1 MSYTTEI
8 VAHLSE
14 NNYSVSTIFGDT
26 LPVKDFPRAV
36 VDKIKYIPDANQKL
50 ILSNIRELMAAV
62 KSSTLDCLLAEAS
75 SRGFLKFKPYL
86 TDFHGTPMLVLRY
99 NRFVH
104 LFRGRNFQVSYTP
117 NGVGEYQS
125 ANVRLDVLLGNYP
138 DARESKLFKLLFYM
152 NCINACTGIDSFSSV
167 LRDDPAVIDEFVKK
181 SASKFF
187 KSYDVTYDDLKA
199 LFVDASLCNADEPE
213 PLNIYHVYKSAT
225 MDTCRVSIYSTT
237 HISVEYLRDN
247 AYHKYYVTMP
257 FIEENL
263 FSDKD
268 DYKYALYDINHD
280 MNILYQLV
288 TFGLNSI
295 GMVINAMVVY
305 PCVKSDDAIKALN
318 RLDVKDLE
326 KITDITI

>member
-1 MSYTTEI
+1 MSYTTKILE
-8 VAHLSE
+8 HLLD
-14 NNYSVSTIFGDT
+14 NDYGVSTVFGDI
-26 LPVKDFPRAV
+26 LPVRDFPSAALSALE
-36 VDKIKYIPDANQKL
+36 YIPEDNLGIITTHIKD
-50 ILSNIRELMAAV
+50 LMAAA
-62 KSSTLDCLLAEAS
+62 KNPTLDCLLAEAS

-99 NRFVH
+99 NRFVR

-117 NGVGEYQS
+117 NGIGEYQS
-125 ANVRLDVLLGNYP
+125 ANVRLDVLLGKYP
-138 DARESKLFKLLFYM
+138 DVRESKLFKLLFYM

-213 PLNIYHVYKSAT
+213 PLNIYRVYKSAT
-225 MDTCRVSIYSTT
+225 MDTCRVSVYSTT
-237 HISVEYLRDN
+237 HISVEYFHDN

-257 FIEENL
+257 FLEENL

-268 DYKYALYDINHD
+268 DYNYTLYDINQD
-280 MNILYQLV
+280 INILYQLV